1 MSLDLK
7 NLSFG
12 VPAAERDDDLHACFV
27 SSDIYTGLETGKKT
41 IILGNR
47 GAGKSALFRQ
57 LGEKARI
64 KGQTVITMAPEDYA
78 YELLSEALKKEAEGS
93 WAKHG
98 AYAAAWKYLI
108 YVTVMKR
115 ITKGRYS
122 FKKGDEAR
130 VYAYLR
136 DKHSGTETNPIGTM
150 ISFLKRLEGLKV
162 GIYEAGFKVREL
174 KRLYALEELTDFL
187 PIIDGA
193 CAGRNVIVLV
203 DELDKGWDASE
214 DAVSFVAGL
223 FQAAVA
229 INQQMRNIRVFV
241 SLRKELYDNIPALYE
256 DAQKVRD
263 IIETVQW
270 DEPTLLELIGR
281 RIARR
286 VPELEGIPFQ
296 DRWNRVFAETLDY
309 RQTKSFNYVVD
320 RTLYRP
326 REIIQF
332 CNDVAE
338 RARQRRRGAHLPFDY
353 QQIAEA
359 EYAYSEARL
368 KDICSEYRF
377 QYPGLQSVLETFR
390 GLSFNFD
397 RDPLAEH
404 MLRLIVKEVPIS
416 AEAERWCRDT
426 EPDSLIHTLWT
437 VGFLRAQAV
446 GGIKA
451 RRRSGS
457 SYLGSHQITSLNLSS
472 LPRFHV
478 HPMFRAYLGLK
489 ESKDGHAQ
497 QEDAGDA

>member
-1 MSLDLK
+1 MNVDLK
-7 NLSFG
+7 ALSFG

-27 SSDIYTGLETGKKT
+27 SSDIYTGLESGKKT

-57 LGEKARI
+57 LAEKARV
-64 KGQTVITMAPEDYA
+64 KGRVVITMAPEDYA

-108 YVTVMKR
+108 YVTIMKQ
-115 ITKGRYS
+115 ITKAGCH
-122 FKKGDEAR
+122 FKKGDEAAI
-130 VYAYLR
+130 YAYLR
-136 DKHSGTETNPIGTM
+136 DKHSGTHTNPIGTM
-150 ISFLKRLEGLKV
+150 ISFLKRLEGIKV
-162 GIYEAGFKVREL
+162 GTYEAGFKVREL
-174 KRLYALEELTDFL
+174 KRLYGLEEITDFL
-187 PIIDGA
+187 PMIDNA
-193 CAGRNVIVLV
+193 CAAHNVVVLV

-214 DAVSFVAGL
+214 DAVAFVAGL
-223 FQAAVA
+223 FQAAVS
-229 INQQMRNIRVFV
+229 INGQMRNVKVYV

-270 DEPTLLELIGR
+270 DEPALLELIGR
-281 RIARR
+281 RIGRR
-286 VPELEGIPFQ
+286 LPDLEGIPFQ
-296 DRWNRVFAETLDY
+296 DRWNALFAEVLDY
-309 RQTKSFNYVVD
+309 RQTKSFNYIID

-338 RARQRRRGAHLPFDY
+338 LARQRKPGARLPFDY

-390 GLSFNFD
+390 GASFNFD
-397 RDPLAEH
+397 RDALIEH
-404 MLRLIVKEVPIS
+404 LLKLIVKETPILTYS
-416 AEAERWCRDT
+416 
-426 EPDSLIHTLWT
+426 
-437 VGFLRAQAV
+437 
-446 GGIKA
+446 
-451 RRRSGS
+451 
-457 SYLGSHQITSLNLSS
+457 
-472 LPRFHV
+472 
-478 HPMFRAYLGLK
+478 
-489 ESKDGHAQ
+489 
-497 QEDAGDA
+497 